1 MILTSFVIILCT
13 PFFASSL
20 VDLGAQVQKLI
31 RTNLEREL
39 GRPLVRVGE
48 GNRGKGTPSK
58 RTEGEVAI
66 VHGGEIVPHEP
77 EPDKVRT
84 ETFTSAM
91 MGFSPACPLDFY

>member
-1 MILTSFVIILCT
+1 MFITCFVITLCIS
-13 PFFASSL
+13 FFVSSL
-20 VDLGAQVQKLI
+20 ADLGAQVQKLI

-48 GNRGKGTPSK
+48 GNRGKGTPNK
-58 RTEGEVAI
+58 RPEGEVAI

-84 ETFTSAM
+84 ETFMINFDGLCIS
-91 MGFSPACPLDFY
+91 FL